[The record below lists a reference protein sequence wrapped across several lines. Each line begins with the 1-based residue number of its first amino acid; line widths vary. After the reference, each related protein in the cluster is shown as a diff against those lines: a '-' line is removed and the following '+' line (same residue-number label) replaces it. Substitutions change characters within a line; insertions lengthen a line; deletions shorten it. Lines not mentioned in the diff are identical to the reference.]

1 MALVVGGVVAMAL
14 GGLMLA
20 GSAGQREDDVV
31 DGVPVQVLDRVIARV
46 SKHEGTFDSLN
57 LNRDGA
63 GLSVGIL
70 QWSQRPGQ
78 LGVLLTAMAQ
88 ADSERF
94 VATFGRWS
102 RELLVATRA
111 ASMEAVGGAVLWSEP
126 WVSRFRAA
134 GRDPVWQQVQVAL
147 ARGGEHMRGA
157 VEAWKVL
164 GVADVNDHRTPRLI
178 GEIRAPAH
186 R

>member
-70 QWSQRPGQ
+70 PWSQRP
-78 LGVLLTAMAQ
+78 LHL
-88 ADSERF
+88 
-94 VATFGRWS
+94 
-102 RELLVATRA
+102 
-111 ASMEAVGGAVLWSEP
+111 P
-126 WVSRFRAA
+126 
-134 GRDPVWQQVQVAL
+134 
-147 ARGGEHMRGA
+147 RGTH
-157 VEAWKVL
+157 
-164 GVADVNDHRTPRLI
+164 
-178 GEIRAPAH
+178 
-186 R
+186 